1 MYPKLASN
9 SHVPST
15 SRVLLLLFSFDYYF
29 ITFIFIIYFYYFYYF
44 LFLFLLLFLLFIYL
58 WRAYGG
64 TSCHGM
70 HIEIKAQIVNAS
82 FPLPDESQR

>member
-44 LFLFLLLFLLFIYL
+44 LFLLLFLLFIYL